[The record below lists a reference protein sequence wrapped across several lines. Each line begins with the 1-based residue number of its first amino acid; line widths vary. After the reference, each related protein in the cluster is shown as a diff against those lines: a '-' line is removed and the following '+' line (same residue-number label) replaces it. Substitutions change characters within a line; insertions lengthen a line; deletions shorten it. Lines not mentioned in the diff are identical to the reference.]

1 MAVVKPSG
9 DERYELLLSRLQH
22 DGVMRRLADLAR
34 VPKTD
39 GARENFSRLIV
50 RTLSGA
56 WIYSEI
62 CIRYPAWKNPG
73 PRDAASEELAART
86 LRASR
91 PFLAR
96 LSERDREELFWPFP
110 DEVLGGSEPIQPRAH
125 RRGRPRGTVKNRAF
139 QHFVRGLFLA
149 AERAGGRYSL
159 EKNIGKGTVIEA
171 IDMLGPY
178 LPRGFVPRNLPFS
191 TMQRIKGTLSK
202 RRNGGY
208 RTKN

>member
-1 MAVVKPSG
+1 MASG

-34 VPKTD
+34 VPETN

-50 RTLSGA
+50 RTLAGPWSD
-56 WIYSEI
+56 SELRI
-62 CIRYPAWKNPG
+62 LYPALKNPG
-73 PRDAASEELAART
+73 PRDAASEELDARWNAAS
-86 LRASR
+86 LRWLRHHSG
-91 PFLAR
+91 
-96 LSERDREELFWPFP
+96 LSERDLEEIFWPL
-110 DEVLGGSEPIQPRAH
+110 DVWGRSEQIQPQAH
-125 RRGRPRGTVKNRAF
+125 RRGRRRGTIKNPAF

-149 AERAGGRYSL
+149 AERAGGRYTL

-171 IDMLGPY
+171 IDILAPY

-191 TMQRIKGTLSK
+191 TMQKIKGTLPK